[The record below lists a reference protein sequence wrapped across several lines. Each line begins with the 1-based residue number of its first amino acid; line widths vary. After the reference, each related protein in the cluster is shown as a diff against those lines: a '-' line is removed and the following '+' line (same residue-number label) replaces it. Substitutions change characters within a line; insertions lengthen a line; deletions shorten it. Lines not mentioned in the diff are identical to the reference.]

1 MATGV
6 RCHGDAARRPVGG
19 EGNSGQS
26 SLPLRDAV
34 LSLIP
39 ILFFFLHAFVA
50 ALPVVFTCR
59 RLVWLPRPG
68 RRSCCC
74 VVILR
79 SSHHG
84 ISRVDPVADARRGT
98 SH

>member
-39 ILFFFLHAFVA
+39 IIFFFFFTRLSPHYPLSLLAGGWSGYLGPDVVVA
-50 ALPVVFTCR
+50 AA
-59 RLVWLPRPG
+59 W
-68 RRSCCC
+68 
-74 VVILR
+74 
-79 SSHHG
+79 
-84 ISRVDPVADARRGT
+84 
-98 SH
+98 